1 MLAAALDPKT
11 TPEYH
16 ALNTVEL
23 GIRIQPGVNPRILRR
38 AFNGLVKRHDSL
50 RLRLVNRHDEW
61 MAEILDEHPT
71 GLIVED
77 FGPVDLE
84 GQAQEIQ
91 KICAVPKTALD
102 EALFE
107 MRLLKFGGH
116 GDVVL
121 IRAQHTIIDG
131 YSIALMLEELL
142 GLVVGIPSVRPAI
155 SHGEFIA
162 HREAGLQ
169 MRAAEKEQYWQESL
183 LPLPAPQKVGRYKL
197 GLPPASRQTMGKSV
211 KSENILSDVTRAHLA
226 EQAKATGLSTF
237 CHLHAAFA
245 EAICEAGG
253 GDQALFL
260 CMLGRQDARLAGF
273 IGAEMQAL
281 RLKYH
286 KGSGAAGISE
296 LISRGSDMMPSS
308 VFDPGMP
315 LSGLEF
321 QFFVNMPTP
330 MGRLRSSPFRKLFDQ
345 AFRENIKLGIFSMER
360 VVIEDDAETEFDLQL
375 KVSSDEGGGQASLI
389 ADAAA
394 WTSDDLALIAEIME
408 HQVKRVS

>member
-1 MLAAALDPKT
+1 
-11 TPEYH
+11 
-16 ALNTVEL
+16 
-23 GIRIQPGVNPRILRR
+23 
-38 AFNGLVKRHDSL
+38 
-50 RLRLVNRHDEW
+50 
-61 MAEILDEHPT
+61 
-71 GLIVED
+71 
-77 FGPVDLE
+77 
-84 GQAQEIQ
+84 
-91 KICAVPKTALD
+91 
-102 EALFE
+102 
-107 MRLLKFGGH
+107 
-116 GDVVL
+116 
-121 IRAQHTIIDG
+121 
-131 YSIALMLEELL
+131 
-142 GLVVGIPSVRPAI
+142 
-155 SHGEFIA
+155 
-162 HREAGLQ
+162 
-169 MRAAEKEQYWQESL
+169 
-183 LPLPAPQKVGRYKL
+183 
-197 GLPPASRQTMGKSV
+197 MGKSV